1 MFFDKSQVPKEML
14 LLLEEVD
21 GLKVK
26 CELVFVGNQGETE
39 VYTEFSSS
47 KYRNDT
53 KHTIAFNLA
62 SNFVNRPIA
71 TLEFNDKIINTN
83 YYTLI
88 GVNIV
93 NVSTFKM
100 KVNQYGERINP

>member
-1 MFFDKSQVPKEML
+1 MFFDKAQVPKETPI
-14 LLLEEVD
+14 LLEEVD
-21 GLKVK
+21 GIKVK
-26 CELVFVGNQGETE
+26 CELVFIGAKGETE

-47 KYRNDT
+47 KYKSDT
-53 KHTIAFNLA
+53 KHKIAFDLA

-100 KVNQYGERINP
+100 KVNQYGEKVN